1 MPNYRKKLLVSGD
14 RASIRRKVIMKFLT
28 EESGTGKGELCS
40 KYIYDVEVTQS
51 GSRIFLKRPATLNK
65 GMDFSVHYE
74 GIRFRNRGLI
84 DMPSHANIL
93 ADLSSKKLSDSLM
106 YKKVSKIIRR
116 IYACEDISPSELR
129 KLQFEVGHPVEGILM
144 CIKWLFIEQDV
155 TYWNWSGRA
164 MLFNGLFGQDL
175 C

>member
-1 MPNYRKKLLVSGD
+1 MPTYRKKLVISGD
-14 RASIRRKVIMKFLT
+14 RASIRRQVIMKFLR
-28 EESGTGKGELCS
+28 EEYGRGKGELCS

-74 GIRFRNRGLI
+74 GVRFRNRGLV
-84 DMPSHANIL
+84 DMPSHSNIL
-93 ADLSSKKLSDSLM
+93 ADLSSKTLSNPLM
-106 YKKVSKIIRR
+106 YRKVSEIIRR
-116 IYACEDISPSELR
+116 IYSCEDVSPTELR
-129 KLQFEVGHPVEGILM
+129 KLQFEVGLPVDGILM

-164 MLFNGLFGQDL
+164 MLFNGLLGQDL